1 MPRVSSNLST
11 LLKTNLK
18 TQKKR
23 GPDIDGGEAV
33 ILKRYFR
40 DIQRH
45 ALLSRDSERALAKQ
59 IQEGRGQWRHLLLN
73 HLLHVPLLLDW
84 QLRIHQDTL
93 PITAICRPKTSPT
106 AAEIKATLQRLHQL
120 SGQMQGVLQQQ
131 DARQAQMVSALRA
144 TMRAL
149 LHDWE
154 WQPEFLHQAWRNFD
168 MAMTMPSARREVER
182 YEGTLGYSLGK
193 LRPLWHELGD
203 LYMLVEQA
211 KQEMITRNLRLVIS
225 VASKFRYTGLPLSDL
240 IQEGNIGLMH
250 AVDGFD
256 YQRNLKFSTYAV
268 WWIRQAIQRMGV
280 TQSPLR
286 LPEYLR
292 ENLRRVQ
299 QAYETFVAEHGRAPT
314 AQEIAQ
320 RCDVPLAH
328 VEWSL
333 THTPQLVSLHSPL
346 PGQTRTLSDV
356 LPDTRIP
363 ASHEMLVQQN
373 LRRSTEYALACLTPR
388 EATIICRRFGLYDRP
403 TETLEQI
410 SRDLHLSRERVRQI
424 VVKALAKLRE
434 HKAMFLASLEE

>member
-1 MPRVSSNLST
+1 MPRVSSDLST
-11 LLKTNLK
+11 LLKTK
-18 TQKKR
+18 KKR
-23 GPDIDGGEAV
+23 VTDGDGGEAV

-59 IQEGRGQWRHLLLN
+59 IQEGRGQWRHLLLE

-84 QLRIHQDTL
+84 RRCIHQDTT
-93 PITAICRPKTSPT
+93 PVTAICRPKTAPT
-106 AAEIKATLQRLHQL
+106 AVEIKATLQRLHQL
-120 SGQMQGVLQQQ
+120 ACQMQGVVQQGTHEIQ
-131 DARQAQMVSALRA
+131 RVPALRA
-144 TMRAL
+144 TMRVL
-149 LHDWE
+149 LHDWD
-154 WQPEFLHQAWRNFD
+154 WQPEFLHQAWQSFD
-168 MAMTMPSARREVER
+168 TAMTTPSACRQVER
-182 YEGTLGYSLGK
+182 YELTLGYSLEK
-193 LRPLWHELGD
+193 LRLVWRELER
-203 LYMLVEQA
+203 LYTLVEQA

-268 WWIRQAIQRMGV
+268 WWIRQAIQRMGG

-299 QAYETFVAEHGRAPT
+299 QACETFVAEHGRTPT

-333 THTPQLVSLHSPL
+333 THTPQLVSLHTPL
-346 PGQTRTLSDV
+346 PGQTRTLSDI

-403 TETLEQI
+403 AETLEQI

-434 HKAMFLASLEE
+434 HKAMFLASLEG